1 MKPMNKEAYI
11 EQITEMIQNCKDT
24 DLLDL
29 IYKILL
35 QEAGHQAAE
44 VF

>member
-1 MKPMNKEAYI
+1 MTKEAYI
-11 EQITEMIQNCKDT
+11 QMIKEMLPDCRDT

-29 IYKILL
+29 IYKLLL
-35 QEAGHQAAE
+35 QETGHEACE

>member
-1 MKPMNKEAYI
+1 MNKEAYI
-11 EQITEMIQNCKDT
+11 HQITEMLPDCMDT

-29 IYKILL
+29 IYKLLL
-35 QEAGHQAAE
+35 QETGHEACE

>member
-1 MKPMNKEAYI
+1 MTNQLYI
-11 EQITEMIQNCKDT
+11 EQINDLLQKCNDT

-35 QEAGHQAAE
+35 QETSHQACDM
-44 VF
+44 V